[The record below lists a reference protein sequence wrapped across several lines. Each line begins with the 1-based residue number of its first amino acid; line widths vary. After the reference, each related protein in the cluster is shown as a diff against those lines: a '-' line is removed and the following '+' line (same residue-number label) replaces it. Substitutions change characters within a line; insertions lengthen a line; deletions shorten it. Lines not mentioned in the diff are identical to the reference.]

1 MRRSDEKLSCF
12 QQALLDAVLDTYSDM
27 EDAHDNP
34 SDYHAFCLW
43 ICGEEK
49 TFSYRPISSRYKQ
62 VVFRSD
68 KQRTSYVE
76 ALIQKGYTP
85 IN

>member
-1 MRRSDEKLSCF
+1 MRRSDKKLSCF

-27 EDAHDNP
+27 EDAHDNRY
-34 SDYHAFCLW
+34 DYHTFCLW
-43 ICGEEK
+43 ICREEQ

-62 VVFRSD
+62 VVFLSAD
-68 KQRTSYVE
+68 QRTSYVE